1 MNILDNNNET
11 LSDFLLNNSFTQ
23 FVKEPTRI
31 IGKYYDKSD
40 KVEFSKTLI
49 DVVIHNQDLVK
60 SASAIDCPF
69 SDHRFIAINLA
80 LKPAQLIKKQIIGR
94 NLPKKNTDL
103 IVDKILSSDLDTTDL
118 NITKDQKWLKF
129 KETILNIIDDIAPEK
144 LITIK
149 NDIDFSWV
157 DVELIKAKLSRDHSY
172 AQSIRSKNDNNF
184 NIYSENIKFSQLL
197 NKDKMINC
205 FRESSAKNIKN
216 SKKLV
221 SPNR

>member
-1 MNILDNNNET
+1 MKMGAKTSRHTGII
-11 LSDFLLNNSFTQ
+11 Q
-23 FVKEPTRI
+23 VKQTHLITKDISRNDISI
-31 IGKYYDKSD
+31 IST
-40 KVEFSKTLI
+40 V
-49 DVVIHNQDLVK
+49 
-60 SASAIDCPF
+60 
-69 SDHRFIAINLA
+69 
-80 LKPAQLIKKQIIGR
+80 
-94 NLPKKNTDL
+94 
-103 IVDKILSSDLDTTDL
+103 